1 MSRMELEE
9 LNDNEVAGLVAL
21 LRTVAM
27 ASGHVSP
34 EEAASLGAV
43 IDAVGEE
50 TYARA
55 LPLVE
60 GALTDEP
67 SLRAYLTEKV
77 TRQDARDLIYGTVLE
92 AAMADTIEAH
102 EAPLMAWLAKAWNI
116 EIHVEDEG

>member
-1 MSRMELEE
+1 MELEE

-34 EEAASLGAV
+34 EEAASLEDV
-43 IDAVGEE
+43 IEAVGEE
-50 TYARA
+50 AYARA

-60 GALTDEP
+60 GALADEA
-67 SLRAYLTEKV
+67 SLRAYLTEKI

-92 AAMADTIEAH
+92 AAMAVRVVSGRVRMSLNPCKSA
-102 EAPLMAWLAKAWNI
+102 
-116 EIHVEDEG
+116 VR